1 MGEIVTIWLV
11 RFKRGGRSGSTG
23 AAGRFGGI
31 IEGDT
36 SRRGRGGVAGGM
48 KMYVVRDIFRC
59 KPGKAKEL
67 VAKFKQSIKSM
78 EQLDGFSNV
87 RLMVDAVADYWT
99 VVLESDVATLEQFEQ
114 HLREWGT
121 RPDVR
126 EAMDGYMELVEGG
139 RREIFRIA

>member
-1 MGEIVTIWLV
+1 
-11 RFKRGGRSGSTG
+11 
-23 AAGRFGGI
+23 
-31 IEGDT
+31 
-36 SRRGRGGVAGGM
+36 
-48 KMYVVRDIFRC
+48 MYVVRDIFRC

>member
-1 MGEIVTIWLV
+1 
-11 RFKRGGRSGSTG
+11 
-23 AAGRFGGI
+23 
-31 IEGDT
+31 
-36 SRRGRGGVAGGM
+36 
-48 KMYVVRDIFRC
+48 MYVVRDIFRC

-67 VAKFKQSIKSM
+67 IGKFKQSIKSM
-78 EQLDGFSNV
+78 EQLDGFSNI

-121 RPDVR
+121 RPEVR
-126 EAMDGYMELVEGG
+126 EAMDGYMDLVEGG

>member
-1 MGEIVTIWLV
+1 
-11 RFKRGGRSGSTG
+11 
-23 AAGRFGGI
+23 
-31 IEGDT
+31 
-36 SRRGRGGVAGGM
+36 
-48 KMYVVRDIFRC
+48 MYVVRDIFRC

-67 VAKFKQSIKSM
+67 IGKFKLSIKSM
-78 EQLDGFSNV
+78 EQLDGFSNI

-121 RPDVR
+121 RPEVR
-126 EAMDGYMELVEGG
+126 EAMDGYMDLVEGG